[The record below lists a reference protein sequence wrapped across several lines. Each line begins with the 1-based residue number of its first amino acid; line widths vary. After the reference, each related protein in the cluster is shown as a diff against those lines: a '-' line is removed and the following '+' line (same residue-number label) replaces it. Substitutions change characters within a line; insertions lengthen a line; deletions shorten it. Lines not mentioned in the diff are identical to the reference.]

1 MFWNGLGLI
10 PTGNVSSAAQLN
22 IANLGLQG
30 SPGEIQ
36 IQPVALEGRKRN
48 SNSWILILLILS
60 KYHIFSKPCL

>member
-10 PTGNVSSAAQLN
+10 PTSNVSSAAQLN

-48 SNSWILILLILS
+48 SNSCILILLILS